1 MHLRIGNTTLAD
13 STSDGITRWLR
24 CEKPSLSLANDS
36 VGIVGGR
43 FSRNFSRAHGISFEV
58 SVSVGRQFKSYARA
72 ETFSIQHLAELT
84 NGASGLLDIRNV
96 LGVRFGFENA
106 VLESVKIANEI
117 GVSTE
122 FEYVFRCGKKADF
135 KYAIVV
141 NGFVLSING
150 KIPIV
155 KE

>member
-13 STSDGITRWLR
+13 SSDGLTRWMR
-24 CEKPSLSLANDS
+24 CEKPSLTLSNDS
-36 VGIVGGR
+36 VGVVGGR
-43 FSRNFSRAHGISFEV
+43 FARNFSRAHGVSFEV

-72 ETFSIQHLAELT
+72 ETFSIKHLAELT

-106 VLESVKIANEI
+106 VLESVKIASEI

-122 FEYVFRCGKKADF
+122 FEYGFRCGKKADF

-141 NGFVLSING
+141 NGFVLSVNG
-150 KIPIV
+150 NIPIV